1 MIYVDVY
8 ITTGML
14 CFTSFID
21 IPKVLLVKNFTIVI
35 PDDVFSPNTKARI
48 LSFISE

>member
-14 CFTSFID
+14 CFISFID
-21 IPKVLLVKNFTIVI
+21 IPEGLLVKNFTIVI

-48 LSFISE
+48 LFYF